1 MMTIQCFFLI
11 SNIIFLQGSCLFF
24 HLISLEGSPKP
35 LHLGL
40 SSYDSSVPMTLTS
53 PDSDL
58 WGRRDEP
65 DFLGEETGSEG
76 KSDCKDDSSRR
87 WQSCSRVIAGLS
99 PK

>member
-1 MMTIQCFFLI
+1 MFVFW
-11 SNIIFLQGSCLFF
+11 SYFSGGSL
-24 HLISLEGSPKP
+24 KP

-40 SSYDSSVPMTLTS
+40 SNYDSSVPVMLTS

-58 WGRRDEP
+58 RGRRDEP

-87 WQSCSRVIAGLS
+87 WQSCSRVIACLP